1 MPEFTHLHVH
11 TKYSLLDGASQVPN
25 LMKKAKENGMKAIA
39 ITDHG
44 NMLGVPEFCAEAE
57 KMDLLPII
65 GCEFYIAPRSRFD
78 KTKGDGDD
86 ERNYYHQLML
96 AKNPIGYKNLSK
108 LCSFGFIEGYYYKP
122 RIDKELIKQYKEGL
136 IATTSC
142 LASEVS
148 RTIIDKGEEAGE
160 KVFLEWRELFGEDYY
175 IELQRHGINEQ
186 NICNEVLKKW
196 SKKYNVKIIATNDV
210 HYVDLQDAEAQD
222 ILLCIQTGK
231 DFSDP
236 KRMRFDNDQFFFKTN
251 EEMNKLFEDI
261 PEAIDN
267 TGEIVSKIE
276 KISLKRSLQLPVY
289 NLPEGFLTAD
299 DYLRHLTYE
308 GAKRKYQS
316 ITEEVRNRIEFE
328 LSEIKITGYA
338 GYFLIVQDFIAAAR
352 RLDVWVGP
360 GRGSAASSIVAYCT
374 GITNIDPVGYKLLFE
389 RFLTSERVSMPD
401 IDIDF
406 DDKGRERV
414 IQYVVDKYG
423 RERVAQIVTIGTM
436 AAKSAVKD
444 VARTLK
450 VPLAEANRLTKL
462 IPFAAKDLADAIDK
476 SKELSDILKE
486 KDTDLGKTLRLATVL
501 DGTARQTG
509 IHAAGIII
517 APSDIK
523 EYLPVFTN
531 KDSDLYITQYEGQ
544 FVEKVGMLK
553 MDFLGLKTLTIL
565 KEALALIKKTRNI
578 DIDLDTI
585 PIDDKKTYE
594 LFQRGEMIG
603 IFQFESG
610 GMQAYLKELKP
621 TNIEDLIAMNALYRP
636 GPMDDIPA
644 YIARKNGKE
653 KPYYFH
659 PLAEEILKPTFGVI
673 VYQEQVMLISQ
684 VMANFTR
691 GQADMLRKAMGKKD
705 MALLAQQKQKFID
718 GAVAK
723 GVDEKIANELF
734 DKMAKFGGYGFN
746 RAHAAAY
753 SVLAYQTGY
762 LKANYLPEYMASVL
776 TNSMGDI
783 EKLTFFI
790 DECRKMGLA
799 VLGPDMNKS
808 EHIFSVT
815 TKGEISFGLGA
826 VKGVGEAAV
835 AAIVKERET
844 SGLFKDVYDLM
855 SRVNLRS
862 ANKKTFESLIM
873 AGAFDPL
880 GKFHRAQYF
889 AQENGKISFL
899 EALIKFGNAVQD
911 TSTQGQNSLFGE
923 TLDQSVSRP
932 QPITTAPWSR
942 IEKINKEKEVAG
954 FYISGHP
961 LDDFKFDIENFS
973 THTLNQLDDLS
984 PLKGKEISIAGIVTE
999 AAHRLTQ
1006 GGKPFGSFTL
1016 EDYQGKISM
1025 MLWGDDYVKFKHYLE
1040 NGMFLFVKAK
1050 VSNRFNTEQLEL
1062 KVTQISLLSSI
1073 REKLTKSLTLQIPLK
1088 DVSAD
1093 MAKHI
1098 STITTASPGI
1108 CSLKVSLVDME
1119 DNMSVELVSKKIR
1132 LNLTNELILE
1142 VRKMETSG
1150 ISMRVN

>member
-1 MPEFTHLHVH
+1 MPDFTHLHVH
-11 TKYSLLDGASQVPN
+11 TKYSLLDGASQVPA

-57 KMDLLPII
+57 KNDILPII
-65 GCEFYIAPRSRFD
+65 GCEFYIAPRSRFE
-78 KTKGDGDD
+78 KAKAEGS
-86 ERNYYHQLML
+86 EEKNYYHQLLL
-96 AKNPIGYKNLSK
+96 AKNPAGYKNISK
-108 LCSFGFIEGYYYKP
+108 LCSFGFIDGYYYKP
-122 RIDKELIKQYKEGL
+122 RIDRELIKQYKDGL
-136 IATTSC
+136 IGTTSC
-142 LASEVS
+142 LASEVN

-160 KVFLEWRELFGEDYY
+160 KVFLEWREIFGEDYY
-175 IELQRHGINEQ
+175 IELQRHGIKEQ
-186 NICNEVLKKW
+186 DICNEILKKW

-236 KRMRFDNDQFFFKTN
+236 KRMRFDNDQFFFKTR
-251 EEMNKLFEDI
+251 EEMGLLFEDT

-289 NLPEGFLTAD
+289 NLPEGFTNAD

-338 GYFLIVQDFIAAAR
+338 GYFLIVQDFIAAAK

-406 DDKGRERV
+406 DDKGREKV
-414 IQYVVDKYG
+414 IQYVVEKYG

-450 VPLAEANRLTKL
+450 VPLQEANRLTKM
-462 IPFAAKDLADAIDK
+462 IPFNAKDLADAIDK
-476 SKELSDILKE
+476 SKELKEILSQ

-517 APSDIK
+517 APDDIK
-523 EYLPVFTN
+523 EFLPVLTN
-531 KDSDLYITQYEGQ
+531 KDSELYITQYEGQ

-565 KEALALIKKTRNI
+565 KEAIALIKKTRNI
-578 DIDLDTI
+578 EIDIDKI

-594 LFQRGEMIG
+594 LFQRGEMVG
-603 IFQFESG
+603 IFQFESQ
-610 GMQAYLKELKP
+610 GMQAYLKDLKP

-653 KPYYFH
+653 KPYYFD

-684 VMANFTR
+684 VMADFTR

-723 GVDEKIANELF
+723 GCAEKVATELF

-762 LKANYLPEYMASVL
+762 LKANYLAEYMASVL

-790 DECRKMGLA
+790 DECRKMGLT
-799 VLGPDMNKS
+799 VLGPDLNKS

-815 TKGEISFGLGA
+815 KKGEISFGLGA

-835 AAIVKERET
+835 AAIVAEREAN
-844 SGLFKDVYDLM
+844 GLFKDVYDLM

-873 AGAFDPL
+873 AGAFDSL
-880 GKFHRAQYF
+880 GTAHRAQYF
-889 AQENGKISFL
+889 HQENGKISFL
-899 EALIKFGNAVQD
+899 ESLIRFGNAMQD
-911 TSTQGQNSLFGE
+911 ASTQGQNSLFGE
-923 TLDQSVSRP
+923 TVDSSVSKP
-932 QPITTAPWSR
+932 VPVASAPWSR
-942 IEKINKEKEVAG
+942 VELINKEKDVAG

-961 LDDFKFDIENFS
+961 LDDYKFDIENFC
-973 THTLNQLDDLS
+973 TMTLNGLEDLT

-1006 GGKPFGSFTL
+1006 GGKQFGSFTL
-1016 EDYQGKISM
+1016 EDYHGKVSM
-1025 MLWGDDYVKFKHYLE
+1025 MLWQDDYLKWKHYLE
-1040 NGMFLFVKAK
+1040 NGQFLFIKVK
-1050 VSNRFNTEQLEL
+1050 VTNRFNTEQLEL
-1062 KVTQISLLSSI
+1062 KVTQIYLLNSI
-1073 REKLTKSLTLQIPLK
+1073 REKYSRSLTLQIPLK

-1093 MAKHI
+1093 MAKYI
-1098 STITTASPGI
+1098 SNITTASPGA
-1108 CSLKVSLVDME
+1108 CSLKILLVDND
-1119 DNMSVELVSKKIR
+1119 DNMSVDLVSKKIR
-1132 LNLTNELILE
+1132 LNLSNDLI
-1142 VRKMETSG
+1142 VQVQKMNG
-1150 ISMRVN
+1150 VSMKLN

>member
-1 MPEFTHLHVH
+1 MPDFTHLHVH
-11 TKYSLLDGASQVPN
+11 TKYSLLDGASQVPQ

-65 GCEFYIAPRSRFD
+65 GCEFYIAPRSRFE
-78 KTKGDGDD
+78 KTKVEGS
-86 ERNYYHQLML
+86 EEKNYYHQLLL
-96 AKNPIGYKNLSK
+96 AKNPLGYKNISK
-108 LCSFGFIEGYYYKP
+108 LCSFGFIDGYYYKP
-122 RIDKELIKQYKEGL
+122 RIDRELIKQYKDGL

-142 LASEVS
+142 LASEVC
-148 RTIIDKGEEAGE
+148 RTIIDKGEEEGE
-160 KVFLEWRELFGEDYY
+160 KVFLEWREIFGEDYY

-186 NICNEVLKKW
+186 DICNEVLKKW

-231 DFSDP
+231 DFNDP
-236 KRMRFDNDQFFFKTN
+236 KRMRFDNDQFFFKTQQ
-251 EEMNKLFEDI
+251 EMNQLFQDT

-276 KISLKRSLQLPVY
+276 KISLKRSMLLPVY
-289 NLPEGFLTAD
+289 NLPDGFVSAD
-299 DYLRHLTYE
+299 DYLKHLTYE

-338 GYFLIVQDFIAAAR
+338 GYFLIVQDFIAAAK

-374 GITNIDPVGYKLLFE
+374 GITNIDPIAYNLLFE

-450 VPLAEANRLTKL
+450 VPLQEANRLTKL
-462 IPFAAKDLADAIDK
+462 IPFAAKDLGDAISK

-517 APSDIK
+517 APDDIK
-523 EYLPVFTN
+523 EYLPVLTN
-531 KDSDLYITQYEGQ
+531 KDSELYITQYEGQ

-565 KEALALIKKTRNI
+565 KEAIALIKKTRNI
-578 DIDLDTI
+578 DIDIDTI

-594 LFQRGEMIG
+594 LFQRGEMVG
-603 IFQFESG
+603 IFQFESQ

-644 YIARKNGKE
+644 YILRKNGKE
-653 KPYYFH
+653 KPYYYH
-659 PLAEEILKPTFGVI
+659 PMAENVLKPTFGVI
-673 VYQEQVMLISQ
+673 VYQEQVMVISQ
-684 VMANFTR
+684 VMADFTR

-705 MALLAQQKQKFID
+705 MQLLAQQKQKFVD
-718 GAVAK
+718 GAVNK
-723 GVDEKIANELF
+723 GVDVKVATELF

-753 SVLAYQTGY
+753 SVLAYQTAY
-762 LKANYLPEYMASVL
+762 LKANFLPEYMASVL

-783 EKLTFFI
+783 DKLTFFI
-790 DECRKMGLA
+790 DECRKMGLT
-799 VLGPDMNKS
+799 VLGPDLNSS

-815 TKGEISFGLGA
+815 TKGEVSFGLGA

-835 AAIVKERET
+835 AAIVQERET
-844 SGLFKDVYDLM
+844 NGLFKDVYDLM

-873 AGAFDPL
+873 AGAFDSL
-880 GKFHRAQYF
+880 GTAHRAQYF
-889 AQENGKISFL
+889 HQENGKISFL
-899 EALIKFGNAVQD
+899 ESLIRFGNAVQD
-911 TSTQGQNSLFGE
+911 ASTQGQNSLFGE
-923 TLDQSVSRP
+923 TVDSSVSKP
-932 QPITTAPWSR
+932 TPVVSAPWSR
-942 IEKINKEKEVAG
+942 VELINKEKEVAG

-961 LDDFKFDIENFS
+961 LDDYKFDIENFC
-973 THTLNQLDDLS
+973 TVTLNGLEDLT
-984 PLKGKEISIAGIVTE
+984 PFKGKEISLAGIVTE

-1006 GGKPFGSFTL
+1006 GGKPFGSFSL
-1016 EDYQGKISM
+1016 EDYHGKVSM
-1025 MLWGDDYVKFKHYLE
+1025 MLWQDDYVKWKHYLE

-1050 VSNRFNTEQLEL
+1050 VNTRFNSENLEL
-1062 KVTQISLLSSI
+1062 KVTQIYLLSSI
-1073 REKLTKSLTLQIPLK
+1073 REKYSKSLTLQIPLK
-1088 DVSAD
+1088 DVTGD
-1093 MAKHI
+1093 MAHYI
-1098 STITTASPGI
+1098 NNITAASPGA
-1108 CSLKVSLVDME
+1108 CSLKILLVDSD
-1119 DNMSVELVSKKIR
+1119 DNMSVDLVSKKIR
-1132 LNLTNELILE
+1132 LNLSNDLIHQ
-1142 VRKMETSG
+1142 VQKMNG
-1150 ISMRVN
+1150 VSMKLN

>member
-11 TKYSLLDGASQVPN
+11 TKYSLLDGASQVPG

-57 KMDLLPII
+57 KMDILPII
-65 GCEFYIAPRSRFD
+65 GCEFYIAPRSRFE
-78 KTKGDGDD
+78 KSKGGGDD
-86 ERNYYHQLML
+86 DRNYYHQLIL
-96 AKNPIGYKNLSK
+96 AKNPLGYKNMSK
-108 LCSFGFIEGYYYKP
+108 LCSFGFIEGYYYRP
-122 RIDKELIKQYKEGL
+122 RVDKELIRQYKEGL

-142 LASEVS
+142 LASEVNH
-148 RTIIDKGEEAGE
+148 TIIDKGEEAGE
-160 KVFLEWRELFGEDYY
+160 KVFLEWYEMFGEDYY
-175 IELQRHGINEQ
+175 IELQRHGINDQ
-186 NICNEVLKKW
+186 NLCNEILKKW

-231 DFSDP
+231 DFNDP

-251 EEMNKLFEDI
+251 EEMSKLFEDI

-267 TGEIVSKIE
+267 TGEVVSKIE
-276 KISLKRSLQLPVY
+276 KISLKRNILLPVY
-289 NLPEGFLTAD
+289 TLPDGFTTAD

-308 GAKRKYQS
+308 GAKRKYKE
-316 ITEEVRNRIEFE
+316 ITEIVRNRIEFE
-328 LSEIKITGYA
+328 LNEIKITGYA
-338 GYFLIVQDFIAAAR
+338 GYFLIVQDFIEAAR

-374 GITNIDPVGYKLLFE
+374 GITNVDPIAYNLLFE

-450 VPLAEANRLTKL
+450 VPLQEANRLTKY
-462 IPFAAKDLADAIDK
+462 ISFGAKSLEEAIDK
-476 SKELSDILKE
+476 SKELTEILNE
-486 KDTDLGKTLRLATVL
+486 KDSDLAKTLRLATVL

-517 APSDIK
+517 APDDIK
-523 EYLPVFTN
+523 EYLPVLTN

-544 FVEKVGMLK
+544 YVEKVGMLK

-565 KEALALIKKTRNI
+565 RDAIGLIKKTRGI
-578 DIDLDTI
+578 DIVLDTI
-585 PIDDKKTYE
+585 PMDDKKTYE

-603 IFQFESG
+603 IFQFESQ

-644 YIARKNGKE
+644 YIQRKNGKE

-659 PLAEEILKPTFGVI
+659 PLAEDILKPTYGVI

-684 VMANFTR
+684 VMADFSR

-705 MALLAQQKQKFID
+705 MTLLGQQKDKFVH

-723 GVDEKIANELF
+723 GVPEKIAVDLF

-753 SVLAYQTGY
+753 SILAYQTGY

-790 DECRKMGLA
+790 DECRKMGLT
-799 VLGPDMNKS
+799 VLGPDINKS

-815 TKGEISFGLGA
+815 PKGEISFGLGA

-835 AAIVKERET
+835 ASIVEEREKN
-844 SGLFKDVYDLM
+844 GIFKDVYDLM

-873 AGAFDPL
+873 AGAFDAL
-880 GKFHRAQYF
+880 GSAHRAQYF
-889 AQENGKISFL
+889 HQENGKISFL
-899 EALIKFGNAVQD
+899 EALIRFGNAMQD
-911 TSTQGQNSLFGE
+911 ASTQGQNSLFGE
-923 TLDQSVSRP
+923 AMDSSVSKP
-932 QPITTAPWSR
+932 KPSTTAPWSR
-942 IEKINKEKEVAG
+942 IEQINKEKDVAG

-961 LDDFKFDIENFS
+961 LDDFKFDIENFC
-973 THTLNQLDDLS
+973 TTTLNNLDDLT
-984 PLKGKEISIAGIVTE
+984 PYKGKEISIAGMVSE
-999 AAHRLTQ
+999 SAHRLTQ

-1016 EDYQGKISM
+1016 EDYHGKISL
-1025 MLWGDDYVKFKHYLE
+1025 MLWQDDYVKWKHYLE

-1050 VSNRFNTEQLEL
+1050 VNTRFNSEMLEL
-1062 KVTQISLLSSI
+1062 KPTQIYLLSSI
-1073 REKLTKSLTLQIPLK
+1073 REKLTRSLTLQIPLK

-1093 MAKHI
+1093 LAKYI
-1098 STITTASPGI
+1098 CNITTASPGA
-1108 CSLKVSLVDME
+1108 CSLKVMLVDPE
-1119 DNMSVELVSKKIR
+1119 DNMSVDLVSKKIR
-1132 LNLTNELILE
+1132 LNLSNDLIRQ
-1142 VRKMETSG
+1142 VQTMSG
-1150 ISMRVN
+1150 ISMKLN

>member
-1 MPEFTHLHVH
+1 MPDFTHLHVH
-11 TKYSLLDGASQVPN
+11 TKYSLLDGASQVTP

-65 GCEFYIAPRSRFD
+65 GCEFYLAPRSRFD
-78 KTKGDGDD
+78 KTKVEGS
-86 ERNYYHQLML
+86 EEKNYYHQLML
-96 AKNPIGYKNLSK
+96 AKNPQGYKNLSK
-108 LCSFGFIEGYYYKP
+108 LCSFGFIDGYYYKP
-122 RIDKELIKQYKEGL
+122 RIDRELIKQYKEGL

-142 LASEVS
+142 LASEVN
-148 RTIIDKGEEAGE
+148 RTIIDKGEEEGE
-160 KVFLEWRELFGEDYY
+160 KVFLEWREIFGEDYY

-196 SKKYNVKIIATNDV
+196 SKKYGVKIIATNDV

-231 DFSDP
+231 DFDDP

-251 EEMNKLFEDI
+251 EEMNKLFEDS

-276 KISLKRSLQLPVY
+276 KISLKRSMLLPVY
-289 NLPEGFLTAD
+289 NLPDGFVAAD

-338 GYFLIVQDFIAAAR
+338 GYFLIVQDFIAAAKN
-352 RLDVWVGP
+352 LDVWVGP

-374 GITNIDPVGYKLLFE
+374 GITNIDPIAYNLLFE

-450 VPLAEANRLTKL
+450 VPLADANRLTKM
-462 IPFAAKDLADAIDK
+462 IPFGAKSLEEAIDK
-476 SKELSDILKE
+476 TKELKDILKE
-486 KDTDLGKTLRLATVL
+486 TNTDLGKTLRLATVL

-517 APSDIK
+517 APDDIK

-531 KDSDLYITQYEGQ
+531 KDSELYITQYEGQ

-565 KEALALIKKTRNI
+565 KEAIALIKKTRNI
-578 DIDLDTI
+578 EIDIDKI

-603 IFQFESG
+603 IFQFESP

-644 YIARKNGKE
+644 YILRKNGKE
-653 KPYYFH
+653 KPYYFD
-659 PLAEEILKPTFGVI
+659 PLAENILKPTFGVI

-684 VMANFTR
+684 VMADFTR

-705 MALLAQQKQKFID
+705 MVLLSQQKEKFVN
-718 GAVAK
+718 GAIAK
-723 GVDEKIANELF
+723 GVDGKIANELF

-762 LKANYLPEYMASVL
+762 LKANFLPEYMASVL

-790 DECRKMGLA
+790 DECRKMGLT
-799 VLGPDMNKS
+799 VLGPDLNKS

-815 TKGEISFGLGA
+815 PKGEISFGLGA

-835 AAIVKERET
+835 AAIVQERET
-844 SGLFKDVYDLM
+844 NGLFKDVYDLM

-873 AGAFDPL
+873 AGAFDSL
-880 GKFHRAQYF
+880 GTAHRAQYF
-889 AQENGKISFL
+889 HQENGKTSFL
-899 EALIKFGNAVQD
+899 ESLIRFGNAVQD
-911 TSTQGQNSLFGE
+911 SSTQGQNSLFGE
-923 TLDQSVSRP
+923 TVDSSVSKP
-932 QPITTAPWSR
+932 QPLTAAPWSR
-942 IEKINKEKEVAG
+942 VELINKEKEVAG

-961 LDDFKFDIENFS
+961 LDDYKFDIENFC
-973 THTLNQLDDLS
+973 TMTLNGLEDLT
-984 PLKGKEISIAGIVTE
+984 PHKGKEIFIAGIVTE
-999 AAHRLTQ
+999 AAHRMTQ
-1006 GGKPFGSFTL
+1006 GGKPFGSFSL
-1016 EDYQGKISM
+1016 EDYHGKVSL
-1025 MLWGDDYVKFKHYLE
+1025 MLWQDDYVKWKHYLE
-1040 NGMFLFVKAK
+1040 NGMFLYVKVK
-1050 VSNRFNTEQLEL
+1050 VNTRYNSENLEL
-1062 KVTQISLLSSI
+1062 KATQILLLSSI
-1073 REKLTKSLTLQIPLK
+1073 REKLSRSLTLQIPLK
-1088 DVSAD
+1088 EVSGD
-1093 MAKHI
+1093 MAHYI
-1098 STITTASPGI
+1098 NNITAASPGT
-1108 CSLKVSLVDME
+1108 CSLKISLVDSD
-1119 DNMSVELVSKKIR
+1119 DNLKVDLVSKKIKF
-1132 LNLTNELILE
+1132 NLTNDVIQQ
-1142 VRKMETSG
+1142 VTKMNG
-1150 ISMRVN
+1150 VSMKLN